1 MSLIPAVLAI
11 LTALS
16 GGSAFA
22 PQNVPAATPAEGISR
37 EGAATSSSPVAPT
50 FERRLRDRERR
61 LRDGWKGWAKGFA
74 YFVAFVG
81 AVAAALGLPLLWG
94 RGEPI
99 FATMAAAMFLLLFG
113 VLVWGIV
120 WGQVTPNRS
129 RPQVLPYFEQRLDGT
144 DTFLAGYDLLRH
156 SRALDET
163 AERLS
168 LRPLSTF
175 ESGDDLK
182 GEELRWF
189 SARDALPTVEGL
201 LADLSENDDFPAE
214 VTSDLACLREAL
226 QRACARDV
234 RFCLLLRQQDR
245 ATLSEMDARRG
256 SFF

>member
-1 MSLIPAVLAI
+1 M
-11 LTALS
+11 
-16 GGSAFA
+16 
-22 PQNVPAATPAEGISR
+22 
-37 EGAATSSSPVAPT
+37 
-50 FERRLRDRERR
+50 
-61 LRDGWKGWAKGFA
+61 
-74 YFVAFVG
+74 AFVG

-99 FATMAAAMFLLLFG
+99 FATMVAAVFLLLVG
-113 VLVWGIV
+113 VLVWGR
-120 WGQVTPNRS
+120 VTPNRS
-129 RPQVLPYFEQRLDGT
+129 RPQVLPYFEQPLDGT

-175 ESGDDLK
+175 EAGDDLK
-182 GEELRWF
+182 GEESRWF

-201 LADLSENDDFPAE
+201 FAAVSENDAFPPE
-214 VTSDLACLREAL
+214 VTADLARLREAL

-245 ATLSEMDARRG
+245 ATPYEMSVRKG

>member
-1 MSLIPAVLAI
+1 M
-11 LTALS
+11 
-16 GGSAFA
+16 
-22 PQNVPAATPAEGISR
+22 
-37 EGAATSSSPVAPT
+37 
-50 FERRLRDRERR
+50 
-61 LRDGWKGWAKGFA
+61 
-74 YFVAFVG
+74 AFVG

-99 FATMAAAMFLLLFG
+99 FATMVAAVFLLLVG
-113 VLVWGIV
+113 VLVWGLV
-120 WGQVTPNRS
+120 WGRATPNRS
-129 RPQVLPYFEQRLDGT
+129 RPQVLPYFEQPLDGT

-175 ESGDDLK
+175 ESGDDLL

-201 LADLSENDDFPAE
+201 LAALSENNAFPPE
-214 VTSDLACLREAL
+214 VTSDLARLRHAL

-234 RFCLLLRQQDR
+234 RFCLLLRQQDW
-245 ATLSEMDARRG
+245 ASGHEMDARRG